1 VAWRMD
7 WWIISVVSTSV
18 PSKSKRAAAGKG

>member
-18 PSKSKRAAAGKG
+18 PSKSKRTAESKV

>member
-18 PSKSKRAAAGKG
+18 PSKSKRTAESNV